1 MNEKAPID
9 WKKIQLIRVN
19 NRSHSGDLQVGPM
32 VARLGSAMVQGE
44 EFQAGKLSDQS
55 ASGHDKSLGGQ
66 LQDESIDVI
75 RSAVGIT
82 KEAARAISITALEA
96 VREGALFMGV
106 IGSRGELLDP
116 FKHIDAAIWTE
127 PEIPDHMVQ
136 ASYDFCEELT
146 RREAGNFYHSFKYL
160 PDDKRRAIM
169 AYYAFCRRADD
180 IADGDFV
187 DVFPGGSSDD
197 PESMEYRESI
207 ERLSPGGPVLD
218 RSAYND
224 KMSQL
229 FYYRKKL
236 STAYGNITSTDPIF
250 IALKDTVRR
259 YGIQR
264 QLLDDMISGMENDFH
279 KNRYQTFEDLYSY
292 CYRVASTVGLVCIEI
307 YGYDDPR
314 AKEYAESWGVFMQL
328 INIIRDV
335 AEDADRDRIYLPLE
349 DLSRWG
355 ITEQDVKSGKELLNH
370 PGWVPFVEEYLDRAD
385 GYRQRAFKLLSH
397 LDKSARYSP
406 AAMAS
411 FYQSIMTKITKSK
424 GDVFTDRIQLTKT
437 EKILLAAY
445 VYVRYRFFG
454 F

>member
-1 MNEKAPID
+1 MVHTED
-9 WKKIQLIRVN
+9 
-19 NRSHSGDLQVGPM
+19 SGQEIALEGQM
-32 VARLGSAMVQGE
+32 E
-44 EFQAGKLSDQS
+44 
-55 ASGHDKSLGGQ
+55 GHDSQ
-66 LQDESIDVI
+66 SFEEHEEQIDIV
-75 RSAVGIT
+75 RATVDIT

-96 VREGALFMGV
+96 MRESALFMGV

-116 FKHIDAAIWTE
+116 FSHIDAAIWTE
-127 PEIPDHMVQ
+127 PEIPKNMVD

-146 RREAGNFYHSFKYL
+146 RREAGNFYHSSKYL
-160 PDDKRRAIM
+160 PEEKRRSIM

-187 DVFPGGSSDD
+187 DIFPGGSSDD
-197 PESMEYRESI
+197 PESVNYRSKI
-207 ERLSPGGPVLD
+207 ERLSPGIPVLD
-218 RSAYND
+218 RSTYND

-236 STAYGNITSTDPIF
+236 STAYGSVTSTDPIF
-250 IALKDTVRR
+250 IALKDTVRKF
-259 YGIQR
+259 GIQR

-279 KNRYQTFEDLYSY
+279 KNRYQTFEELYSY

-335 AEDADRDRIYLPLE
+335 AEDAERDRIYLPLD
-349 DLSRWG
+349 DLARWG
-355 ITEQDVKSGKELLNH
+355 ISEEDLKSGKELLKH
-370 PGWVPFVEEYLDRAD
+370 PGWAPFVEEYLERAD
-385 GYRQRAFKLLSH
+385 GYRRRAFKLLSH

-411 FYQSIMTKITKSK
+411 FYQSIMAKIIKK
-424 GDVFTDRIQLTKT
+424 NGDVFTQRIQLTKT

>member
-1 MNEKAPID
+1 MVHTED
-9 WKKIQLIRVN
+9 
-19 NRSHSGDLQVGPM
+19 SGQEIAL
-32 VARLGSAMVQGE
+32 E
-44 EFQAGKLSDQS
+44 EQME
-55 ASGHDKSLGGQ
+55 GHDSQ
-66 LQDESIDVI
+66 SFEEHEDQIDIV
-75 RSAVGIT
+75 RATVDIT

-96 VREGALFMGV
+96 MRESALFMGV

-116 FKHIDAAIWTE
+116 FSHIDAAIWTE
-127 PEIPDHMVQ
+127 PEIPKNMVD

-160 PDDKRRAIM
+160 PEEKRRSIM

-187 DVFPGGSSDD
+187 DIFPGGSSDD
-197 PESMEYRESI
+197 PESVNYRSKI
-207 ERLSPGGPVLD
+207 ERLSPGIPVLD
-218 RSAYND
+218 RSTYND

-236 STAYGNITSTDPIF
+236 STAYGSVTSTDPIF
-250 IALKDTVRR
+250 IALKDTVRKF
-259 YGIQR
+259 GIQR

-279 KNRYQTFEDLYSY
+279 KNRYQTFEELYSY

-314 AKEYAESWGVFMQL
+314 AREYAESWGVFMQL

-335 AEDADRDRIYLPLE
+335 AEDAERDRIYLPLD
-349 DLSRWG
+349 DLARWG
-355 ITEQDVKSGKELLNH
+355 ISEEDLKSGKELLKH
-370 PGWVPFVEEYLDRAD
+370 SGWAPFVEEYLERAD
-385 GYRQRAFKLLSH
+385 GYRRRAFKLLSH

-411 FYQSIMTKITKSK
+411 FYQSIMAKIIKK
-424 GDVFTDRIQLTKT
+424 NGDVFTQRIQLTKT

>member
-1 MNEKAPID
+1 MAQDRESGSEIILDAEIEDRVYIEHPDHQEEQID
-9 WKKIQLIRVN
+9 IVR
-19 NRSHSGDLQVGPM
+19 
-32 VARLGSAMVQGE
+32 A
-44 EFQAGKLSDQS
+44 
-55 ASGHDKSLGGQ
+55 
-66 LQDESIDVI
+66 
-75 RSAVGIT
+75 AVDIT
-82 KEAARAISITALEA
+82 KEAARAISITAIEA
-96 VREGALFMGV
+96 VRESALFMGV

-116 FKHIDAAIWTE
+116 FKHIDAPIWTE
-127 PEIPDHMVQ
+127 PEIPQHMIET
-136 ASYDFCEELT
+136 SYEFCEELT

-160 PDDKRRAIM
+160 PEEKRRSIM

-180 IADGDFV
+180 IADGDFE

-197 PESMEYRESI
+197 PESVNYRSDI
-207 ERLSPGGPVLD
+207 ERLSPGNPVLD
-218 RSAYND
+218 RSTYND

-236 STAYGNITSTDPIF
+236 STAYGGYTSTDPIF
-250 IALKDTVRR
+250 IALKDTVQK

-279 KNRYQTFEDLYSY
+279 KNRYQTFEELYSY

-307 YGYDDPR
+307 YGYDNPK

-335 AEDADRDRIYLPLE
+335 SEDAKRDRIYLPLE
-349 DLSRWG
+349 DLARWG
-355 ITEQDVKSGKELLNH
+355 ISEEDVKSGEALLEH
-370 PGWVPFVEEYLDRAD
+370 PGWAPFVEEYLERAD
-385 GYRQRAFKLLSH
+385 GYRQRAFKLLAH

-411 FYQSIMTKITKSK
+411 FYHSIMTKITKK
-424 GDVFTDRIQLTKT
+424 NGDVFSERIQLTKT
-437 EKILLAAY
+437 EKILLAGY
-445 VYVRYRFFG
+445 VYIRYRFFG

>member
-1 MNEKAPID
+1 MGALVRK
-9 WKKIQLIRVN
+9 V
-19 NRSHSGDLQVGPM
+19 
-32 VARLGSAMVQGE
+32 MVQDE
-44 EFQAGKLSDQS
+44 DLRAGSLSESPIGQNIPEQS
-55 ASGHDKSLGGQ
+55 IETE
-66 LQDESIDVI
+66 DESIDLI
-75 RSAVGIT
+75 RSAVGVT

-127 PEIPDHMVQ
+127 PEIPEHMIE
-136 ASYDFCEELT
+136 ASYEFCEELT

-160 PDDKRRAIM
+160 PDDKRRSIM

-187 DVFPGGSSDD
+187 DVFPGGSADD
-197 PESMEYRESI
+197 PESLAYRESI

-218 RSAYND
+218 RSAYNE

-236 STAYGNITSTDPIF
+236 STAYGNMTSTDPIF

-259 YGIQR
+259 HGIQR

-279 KNRYQTFEDLYSY
+279 KNRYETFEELYSY

-335 AEDADRDRIYLPLE
+335 SEDAERDRIYLPLE
-349 DLSRWG
+349 DLARWG
-355 ITEQDVKSGKELLNH
+355 ISEEDVKNGRDLLNH
-370 PGWVPFVEEYLDRAD
+370 PGWAPFVEEYLERAD

-411 FYQSIMTKITKSK
+411 FYQSIMTKITKRK
-424 GDVFTDRIQLTKT
+424 GDVFTERIQLTKT

>member
-1 MNEKAPID
+1 MAQGIESDSAIILDAELDEPFNSEPLGHNEEQID
-9 WKKIQLIRVN
+9 IVR
-19 NRSHSGDLQVGPM
+19 
-32 VARLGSAMVQGE
+32 A
-44 EFQAGKLSDQS
+44 
-55 ASGHDKSLGGQ
+55 
-66 LQDESIDVI
+66 
-75 RSAVGIT
+75 AVDIT

-96 VREGALFMGV
+96 VRESALFMGV

-127 PEIPDHMVQ
+127 PEVPEHMIET
-136 ASYDFCEELT
+136 SYEFCEELT

-160 PDDKRRAIM
+160 PEEKRRSIM

-187 DVFPGGSSDD
+187 DTFPGGSSDD
-197 PESMEYRESI
+197 PESVSYRSDI

-236 STAYGNITSTDPIF
+236 STAYGGFTSTDPIF
-250 IALKDTVRR
+250 IALKDTVRK

-279 KNRYQTFEDLYSY
+279 KNRYQTFEELYSY

-307 YGYDDPR
+307 YGYDEPK

-335 AEDADRDRIYLPLE
+335 SEDAQRDRIYLPME
-349 DLSRWG
+349 DLARWG
-355 ITEQDVKSGKELLNH
+355 ISEDDVKSGGDLLNH
-370 PGWVPFVEEYLDRAD
+370 PGWSPFVKEYLERAD
-385 GYRQRAFKLLSH
+385 GYRQRAFKLFSH

-411 FYQSIMTKITKSK
+411 FYQSIMTKISK
-424 GDVFTDRIQLTKT
+424 KNGDVFTERIQLSKT
-437 EKILLAAY
+437 EKILLAGY

>member
-1 MNEKAPID
+1 MAQGTESDTEIILEAELEGPESLAEIGQTDEQID
-9 WKKIQLIRVN
+9 IVRATVN
-19 NRSHSGDLQVGPM
+19 
-32 VARLGSAMVQGE
+32 
-44 EFQAGKLSDQS
+44 
-55 ASGHDKSLGGQ
+55 
-66 LQDESIDVI
+66 
-75 RSAVGIT
+75 IT

-96 VREGALFMGV
+96 VRESALFMGV

-127 PEIPDHMVQ
+127 PEIPEQMVET
-136 ASYDFCEELT
+136 AYDFCEELT

-160 PDDKRRAIM
+160 PEEKRRSIM

-187 DVFPGGSSDD
+187 DIFPGGSSND
-197 PESMEYRESI
+197 PESITYRTDI

-218 RSAYND
+218 RSTYND

-236 STAYGNITSTDPIF
+236 STAYGGFTSTDPIF
-250 IALKDTVRR
+250 IALKDTVRK

-279 KNRYQTFEDLYSY
+279 KNRYQTFEELYSY

-307 YGYDDPR
+307 YGYDDPK

-335 AEDADRDRIYLPLE
+335 SEDASRDRIYLPLE
-349 DLSRWG
+349 DLARWG
-355 ITEQDVKSGKELLNH
+355 ISEDDVKSGKELLNH
-370 PGWVPFVEEYLDRAD
+370 PGWAPFVEEYLERAD
-385 GYRQRAFKLLSH
+385 GYRQRAFKLLTH

-411 FYQSIMTKITKSK
+411 FYQSIMVKITKKK
-424 GDVFTDRIQLTKT
+424 GDVFSERIQLTKT
-437 EKILLAAY
+437 EKIILAGY

>member
-1 MNEKAPID
+1 
-9 WKKIQLIRVN
+9 
-19 NRSHSGDLQVGPM
+19 M
-32 VARLGSAMVQGE
+32 VHMGALARKVMVQDEDLRSGS
-44 EFQAGKLSDQS
+44 LSESPIAQNIPEQS
-55 ASGHDKSLGGQ
+55 IETE
-66 LQDESIDVI
+66 DESIDLI
-75 RSAVGIT
+75 RSAVGVT

-127 PEIPDHMVQ
+127 PEIPEHMIE
-136 ASYDFCEELT
+136 ASYEFCEELT

-160 PDDKRRAIM
+160 PDDKRRSIM

-187 DVFPGGSSDD
+187 DVFPGGSADD
-197 PESMEYRESI
+197 PESLAYRKSI

-218 RSAYND
+218 RSAYNE

-236 STAYGNITSTDPIF
+236 STAYGNMTSTDPIF

-259 YGIQR
+259 HGIQR

-279 KNRYQTFEDLYSY
+279 KNRYETFEELYSY

-335 AEDADRDRIYLPLE
+335 SEDAERDRIYLPLE
-349 DLSRWG
+349 DLARWG
-355 ITEQDVKSGKELLNH
+355 ISEEDVKNGGDLLNH
-370 PGWVPFVEEYLDRAD
+370 PGWAPFVEEYLERAD

-411 FYQSIMTKITKSK
+411 FYQSIMTKITKRK
-424 GDVFTDRIQLTKT
+424 GDVFTERIQLTKT

>member
-1 MNEKAPID
+1 
-9 WKKIQLIRVN
+9 
-19 NRSHSGDLQVGPM
+19 VGPM

-55 ASGHDKSLGGQ
+55 ASGHDKSLGAQ

-160 PDDKRRAIM
+160 PNDKRRAIM

>member
-1 MNEKAPID
+1 MAQGIESDSAIILEAELDEPFNSEPLGHNEEQID
-9 WKKIQLIRVN
+9 IVR
-19 NRSHSGDLQVGPM
+19 
-32 VARLGSAMVQGE
+32 A
-44 EFQAGKLSDQS
+44 
-55 ASGHDKSLGGQ
+55 
-66 LQDESIDVI
+66 
-75 RSAVGIT
+75 AVDIT

-96 VREGALFMGV
+96 VRESALFMGV

-127 PEIPDHMVQ
+127 PEVPEHMIET
-136 ASYDFCEELT
+136 SYEFCEELT

-160 PDDKRRAIM
+160 PEEKRRSIM

-197 PESMEYRESI
+197 PESVSYRLDI
-207 ERLSPGGPVLD
+207 ERLSPSGPVLD

-236 STAYGNITSTDPIF
+236 STAYGGFTSTDPIF
-250 IALKDTVRR
+250 IALKDTVRK

-264 QLLDDMISGMENDFH
+264 LLLDDMISGMENDFH
-279 KNRYQTFEDLYSY
+279 KNRYQTFEELYSY

-307 YGYDDPR
+307 YGYDEPK

-335 AEDADRDRIYLPLE
+335 SEDAQRDRIYLPME
-349 DLSRWG
+349 DLARWG
-355 ITEQDVKSGKELLNH
+355 ISEDDVKSGGDLLNH
-370 PGWVPFVEEYLDRAD
+370 PGWSPFVKEYLERAD
-385 GYRQRAFKLLSH
+385 GYRQRAFKLFSH

-411 FYQSIMTKITKSK
+411 FYQSIMTKISK
-424 GDVFTDRIQLTKT
+424 KNGDVFTERIQLSKT
-437 EKILLAAY
+437 EKILLAGY

>member
-1 MNEKAPID
+1 MAQGIESDSAIILDAELDEPFNSEALGHNEEQID
-9 WKKIQLIRVN
+9 IVR
-19 NRSHSGDLQVGPM
+19 
-32 VARLGSAMVQGE
+32 A
-44 EFQAGKLSDQS
+44 
-55 ASGHDKSLGGQ
+55 
-66 LQDESIDVI
+66 
-75 RSAVGIT
+75 AVDIT

-96 VREGALFMGV
+96 VRESALFMGV

-127 PEIPDHMVQ
+127 PEVPEHMIE
-136 ASYDFCEELT
+136 ASYEFCEELT

-160 PDDKRRAIM
+160 PEEKRRSIM

-197 PESMEYRESI
+197 PESVSYRLDI
-207 ERLSPGGPVLD
+207 ERLSPSGPVLD

-236 STAYGNITSTDPIF
+236 STAYGGFTSTDPIF
-250 IALKDTVRR
+250 IALKDTVRK

-264 QLLDDMISGMENDFH
+264 LLLDDMISGMENDFH
-279 KNRYQTFEDLYSY
+279 KNRYQTFEELYSY

-307 YGYDDPR
+307 YGYDEPK

-335 AEDADRDRIYLPLE
+335 SEDAQRDRIYLPME
-349 DLSRWG
+349 DLARWG
-355 ITEQDVKSGKELLNH
+355 ISEDDVKSGGDLLNH
-370 PGWVPFVEEYLDRAD
+370 PGWSPFVKEYLERAD
-385 GYRQRAFKLLSH
+385 GYRQRAFKLFSH

-411 FYQSIMTKITKSK
+411 FYQSIMTKISK
-424 GDVFTDRIQLTKT
+424 KNGDVFTERIQLSKT
-437 EKILLAAY
+437 EKILLAGY

>member
-1 MNEKAPID
+1 MAQDTESESEVILDAEIPESTHVEPPMLQEEQID
-9 WKKIQLIRVN
+9 LVR
-19 NRSHSGDLQVGPM
+19 
-32 VARLGSAMVQGE
+32 A
-44 EFQAGKLSDQS
+44 
-55 ASGHDKSLGGQ
+55 
-66 LQDESIDVI
+66 
-75 RSAVGIT
+75 AVDIT
-82 KEAARAISITALEA
+82 KEAARAISITAIEA
-96 VREGALFMGV
+96 VRESAIFMGV

-116 FKHIDAAIWTE
+116 FKHIDAPIWTE
-127 PEIPDHMVQ
+127 PEIPYHMIET
-136 ASYDFCEELT
+136 SYEFCEELT

-160 PDDKRRAIM
+160 PEDKRRSIM

-180 IADGDFV
+180 IADGDFE

-197 PESMEYRESI
+197 PESVNYRSDI
-207 ERLSPGGPVLD
+207 ERLSPGDPVLD
-218 RSAYND
+218 RSTYND

-236 STAYGNITSTDPIF
+236 STAYGDYTSTDPIF
-250 IALKDTVRR
+250 IALKDTVRKH
-259 YGIQR
+259 GIQR

-279 KNRYQTFEDLYSY
+279 KNRYQTFEELYSY

-307 YGYDDPR
+307 YGYDDQK

-335 AEDADRDRIYLPLE
+335 SEDAKRDRIYLPMN
-349 DLSRWG
+349 DLARWG
-355 ITEQDVKSGKELLNH
+355 ISEDDIKSGADLLEH
-370 PGWVPFVEEYLDRAD
+370 PGWAPFVEEYLQRAD

-411 FYQSIMTKITKSK
+411 FYQSIMTKITKK
-424 GDVFTDRIQLTKT
+424 NGDVFSERIQLTKT
-437 EKILLAAY
+437 EKILLAGY
-445 VYVRYRFFG
+445 VYIRYRFFG

>member
-1 MNEKAPID
+1 MAQGTESDIEIILEAELEGPENLGEIGQTDEQID
-9 WKKIQLIRVN
+9 IVRATVN
-19 NRSHSGDLQVGPM
+19 
-32 VARLGSAMVQGE
+32 
-44 EFQAGKLSDQS
+44 
-55 ASGHDKSLGGQ
+55 
-66 LQDESIDVI
+66 
-75 RSAVGIT
+75 IT

-96 VREGALFMGV
+96 VRESALFMGV

-116 FKHIDAAIWTE
+116 FKHIDAAIWSE
-127 PEIPDHMVQ
+127 PEIPEHMVET
-136 ASYDFCEELT
+136 AYDFCEELT

-160 PDDKRRAIM
+160 PEEKRRSIM

-187 DVFPGGSSDD
+187 DIFPGGSSND
-197 PESMEYRESI
+197 PESISYRTDI

-218 RSAYND
+218 RSTYND

-236 STAYGNITSTDPIF
+236 STAYGGFTSTDPIF
-250 IALKDTVRR
+250 IALKDTVRK

-279 KNRYQTFEDLYSY
+279 KNRYQTFEELYSY

-307 YGYDDPR
+307 YGYDDPK

-335 AEDADRDRIYLPLE
+335 SEDASRDRIYLPLE
-349 DLSRWG
+349 DLARWG
-355 ITEQDVKSGKELLNH
+355 ISEDDVKSGKELLNH
-370 PGWVPFVEEYLDRAD
+370 PGWAPFVEEYLERAD
-385 GYRQRAFKLLSH
+385 GYRQRAFKLLTH

-411 FYQSIMTKITKSK
+411 FYQSIMVKITKKK
-424 GDVFTDRIQLTKT
+424 GDVFSERIQLTKT
-437 EKILLAAY
+437 EKIILAGY

>member
-1 MNEKAPID
+1 MAQGTESDIEIILEAELEGPENLGEIGQTDEQID
-9 WKKIQLIRVN
+9 IVRATVN
-19 NRSHSGDLQVGPM
+19 
-32 VARLGSAMVQGE
+32 
-44 EFQAGKLSDQS
+44 
-55 ASGHDKSLGGQ
+55 
-66 LQDESIDVI
+66 
-75 RSAVGIT
+75 IT

-96 VREGALFMGV
+96 VRESALFMGV

-127 PEIPDHMVQ
+127 PEIPEQMVET
-136 ASYDFCEELT
+136 AYDFCEELT

-160 PDDKRRAIM
+160 PEDKRRSIM

-187 DVFPGGSSDD
+187 DIFPGGSSND
-197 PESMEYRESI
+197 PESITYRTDI

-218 RSAYND
+218 RSTYND

-236 STAYGNITSTDPIF
+236 STAYGGFTSTDPIF
-250 IALKDTVRR
+250 IALKDTVRK

-279 KNRYQTFEDLYSY
+279 KNRYQTFEELYSY

-307 YGYDDPR
+307 YGYDDPK

-335 AEDADRDRIYLPLE
+335 SEDASRDRIYLPLE
-349 DLSRWG
+349 DLARWG
-355 ITEQDVKSGKELLNH
+355 ISEDDVKSGKELLNH
-370 PGWVPFVEEYLDRAD
+370 PGWAPFVEEYLERAD
-385 GYRQRAFKLLSH
+385 GYRQRAFKLLTH

-411 FYQSIMTKITKSK
+411 FYQSIMVKITKKK
-424 GDVFTDRIQLTKT
+424 GDVFSERIQLTKT
-437 EKILLAAY
+437 EKIILAGY

>member
-1 MNEKAPID
+1 MTHK
-9 WKKIQLIRVN
+9 
-19 NRSHSGDLQVGPM
+19 
-32 VARLGSAMVQGE
+32 VARFGSDMVQGE
-44 EFQAGKLSDQS
+44 ESRLY
-55 ASGHDKSLGGQ
+55 ASSSEAKEQPLAPAS
-66 LQDESIDVI
+66 QDVMDEPIDLI
-75 RSAVGIT
+75 RAAVDVT

-106 IGSRGELLDP
+106 IGSRGELVDP

-127 PEIPDHMVQ
+127 PEIPSHMINT
-136 ASYDFCEELT
+136 SYEFCEELT

-160 PDDKRRAIM
+160 PDEKRKSIM

-197 PESMEYRESI
+197 PESMAYRESI
-207 ERLSPGGPVLD
+207 ERLSPGVPVLD
-218 RSAYND
+218 RSTYND

-236 STAYGNITSTDPIF
+236 STAYTNITSTDPIF
-250 IALKDTVRR
+250 IAMKDTVRR

-279 KNRYQTFEDLYSY
+279 KNRYQTFEELYSY

-307 YGYDDPR
+307 YGFDDHR

-335 AEDADRDRIYLPLE
+335 AEDAERDRIYLPLD
-349 DLSRWG
+349 DLARWG
-355 ITEQDVKSGKELLNH
+355 ISEQDIKSGKELLKH
-370 PGWVPFVEEYLDRAD
+370 PGWAPFVEEYLERAD

-411 FYQSIMTKITKSK
+411 FYQSIMTKITKKK
-424 GDVFTDRIQLTKT
+424 GDVFTERIQLTKT
-437 EKILLAAY
+437 EKIILAAY

>member
-1 MNEKAPID
+1 MRQEEDLRAGSLSQSPIGQN
-9 WKKIQLIRVN
+9 I
-19 NRSHSGDLQVGPM
+19 P
-32 VARLGSAMVQGE
+32 A
-44 EFQAGKLSDQS
+44 QS
-55 ASGHDKSLGGQ
+55 VETE
-66 LQDESIDVI
+66 DESIDLI
-75 RSAVGIT
+75 RSAVSVT

-127 PEIPDHMVQ
+127 PEIPDHMIE
-136 ASYDFCEELT
+136 ASYEFCEELT

-160 PDDKRRAIM
+160 PDDKRRSIM

-187 DVFPGGSSDD
+187 DIFPGGSADD
-197 PESMEYRESI
+197 PESLAYRRSI

-218 RSAYND
+218 RSAYNE

-236 STAYGNITSTDPIF
+236 STAYGNMTSTDPIF

-259 YGIQR
+259 HGIHR

-279 KNRYQTFEDLYSY
+279 KNRYNTFEELYSY

-335 AEDADRDRIYLPLE
+335 SEDAERDRIYLPLE
-349 DLSRWG
+349 DLARWG
-355 ITEQDVKSGKELLNH
+355 ISEEDVKNGRNLLNH
-370 PGWVPFVEEYLDRAD
+370 PGWAPFVEEYLERAD

-411 FYQSIMTKITKSK
+411 FYQSIMTKITKRK
-424 GDVFTDRIQLTKT
+424 GDVFTERIQLTKT